1 MGKTHK
7 RLVNKKYRQLK
18 HSGNYTSVAK
28 NQIYPL
34 GPHINDGGE
43 IDVIAMNPKK
53 SLLEIYEIK
62 SSPKYIPCAVSQLKR
77 AKKYY
82 SQFNYENIKFFVYYN
97 DYGLESLLEVKV

>member
-1 MGKTHK
+1 MGATHD
-7 RLVNKKYRQLK
+7 RLVQKKYNQLMA
-18 HSGNYTSVAK
+18 SGKYTSVAK

-34 GPHINDGGE
+34 SPHLNDGGE
-43 IDVIAMNPKK
+43 IDVIAMNLGK

-82 SQFNYENIKFFVYYN
+82 SQFNFQNNNFFIYYN
-97 DYGLESLLEVKV
+97 DYGLESLLEVIV